1 MEFNRLILKSSR
13 GFTLIETLVVLVII
27 GVLATFAITG
37 FKNIYL
43 DNNNNELQ
51 AFKNFIDYQVT
62 QSIITGESISLKFY
76 DKYITASSNKVNLQS
91 HELNN
96 IEISNLNKNEIIR
109 LDNYQLSKVIQFPF
123 FYNKKQYDGT
133 IDFNGFQYEKKKQ

>member
-13 GFTLIETLVVLVII
+13 GFTLIETLIVLVII
-27 GVLATFAITG
+27 GILTTFAITG

-43 DNNNNELQ
+43 DNNSNELR

-76 DKYITASSNKVNLQS
+76 DKYITASRDKVNLQS

-96 IEISNLNKNEIIR
+96 IEISNLNKNEKMKTER
-109 LDNYQLSKVIQFPF
+109 
-123 FYNKKQYDGT
+123 
-133 IDFNGFQYEKKKQ
+133 